1 MTARFLWLG
10 YGILLAWTAEVVM
23 AKERMV
29 MVRAAITT
37 TVWVVTSMM
46 VIVKVKLATI
56 YSEESDADAADGDA
70 K

>member
-1 MTARFLWLG
+1 MTARFLTLG
-10 YGILLAWTAEVVM
+10 YVILLAWTAEVVM

-29 MVRAAITT
+29 MVRVAITT